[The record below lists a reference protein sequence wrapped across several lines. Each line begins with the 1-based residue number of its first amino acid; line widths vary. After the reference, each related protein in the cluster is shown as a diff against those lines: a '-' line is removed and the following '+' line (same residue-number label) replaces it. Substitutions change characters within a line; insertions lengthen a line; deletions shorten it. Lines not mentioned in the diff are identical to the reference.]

1 MSILHIFRG
10 LPGSGKSSAARKLAA
25 ETGAILI
32 EPDALLIRDGRYDY
46 SPKRFRD
53 ASIIALS
60 LVYSASSKLGADIV
74 FADVLPRISD
84 VGFIV
89 SFLYV
94 SKDYEVIVHDLK
106 ITAEESK
113 ARNIHQVKPEDID
126 RMAREWEDWEA
137 WSLLSRF

>member
-1 MSILHIFRG
+1 MSTLHIFRG

-53 ASIIALS
+53 ASIIAHY
-60 LVYSASSKLGADIV
+60 LVYSASKLCADIV
-74 FADVLPRISD
+74 FADVLPQRYEVETVID
-84 VGFIV
+84 YL
-89 SFLYV
+89 FLKKY
-94 SKDYEVIVHDLK
+94 YTVIVHDLK

-113 ARNIHQVKPEDID
+113 ARNIHHVRPEDID
-126 RMAREWEDWEA
+126 RMAREWEDWPQ
-137 WSLLSRF
+137 